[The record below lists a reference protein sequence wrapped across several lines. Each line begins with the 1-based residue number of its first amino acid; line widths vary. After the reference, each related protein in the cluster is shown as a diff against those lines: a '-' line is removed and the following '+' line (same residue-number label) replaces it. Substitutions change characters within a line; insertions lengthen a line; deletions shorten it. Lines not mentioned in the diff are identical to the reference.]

1 MDSQQIAFLEKPFEL
16 DEHGF
21 VEGNPYILKRAYR
34 KRFNNID
41 PHWSEGA
48 PEVIAHIN
56 NVISIRMS
64 IVVSGAMRYG
74 VGTGIVQASRKDK
87 NTGAKIPLDGFDLD
101 REYAKAI
108 KSAASDALARAAQ
121 EFNVGWY
128 LREIP
133 KPFKDRFGAAKK
145 DGEKLRQILAE
156 YLKSLSR
163 ASSPNGTPETGENM
177 DKSSLPVNETRQ
189 GTERWT
195 PDENAAR
202 AFLNWAY
209 ERPLGLHE
217 DQVWEALRMVAEAQE
232 APVVFDS
239 IADWPFDKYDAMA
252 AVVAAACKW
261 NVAAIQVRTVPGNLD
276 PKTVGYLRKRADTLA
291 HQVMDAEARRM
302 HEVPF

>member
-74 VGTGIVQASRKDK
+74 VGTGIIQTSRKDK

-133 KPFKDRFGAAKK
+133 KPFKDRFAAAKK
-145 DGEKLRQILAE
+145 DGEKLRGVLAD

-163 ASSPNGTPETGENM
+163 PQNGAPASPAIDENGVP
-177 DKSSLPVNETRQ
+177 RQ
-189 GTERWT
+189 DIQRWT
-195 PDENAAR
+195 PDDNAVR

-217 DQVWEALRMVAEAQE
+217 DQVWEALRLVAEAQE
-232 APVVFDS
+232 APAAFES
-239 IADWPFDKYDAMA
+239 IADWPLDKYDAMA

-276 PKTVGYLRKRADTLA
+276 SKTVGYLRKRADVLT

-302 HEVPF
+302 HEVAF